1 MNGTTFTVG
10 FDGLFLDQTAT
21 GVGMYASNLWRI
33 FDSSDSLSSPIRLLV
48 PDVPSNEDFSGSSV
62 TRLAPPSMFQS
73 SKAVKLWWEQW
84 GMLQAARAGAA
95 DLVHIPHFAA
105 PIRSDRPVI
114 VTIHDV
120 IPYVYPAYRASAS
133 MRLYL
138 RLISRATRNA
148 AAIITDSECSRRDI
162 ERYLGIDRKKI
173 TVIPLAADEQFRPSH
188 DVEADAEL
196 RDRFDLPGPVI
207 FNVGGLDVRKNVE
220 ALVRAFA
227 AAVSDIDPATRLVI
241 SGSAHSGNTRL
252 YPPLEPLIAE
262 LGLQDRIVLTGRISE
277 ADKLR
282 LYNLAD
288 LYVFT
293 SLYEGFG
300 LSPLEAMACGTPVI
314 CSNRSSLPEVVGE
327 GGILVDPTPQK
338 IAGAIS
344 TVMNDG
350 YLRRRLSASGLE
362 QAASFSWEQTAAMTR
377 AVYERVYAG
386 DNESVTTSS

>member
-1 MNGTTFTVG
+1 MNETTFSVG

-33 FDSSDSLSSPIRLLV
+33 FDSGEEATGSVHLLV
-48 PDVPSNEDFSGSSV
+48 PDVPTHAAFSGQNV
-62 TRLAPPSMFQS
+62 TRYSPPSVLKS
-73 SKAVKLWWEQW
+73 GKAHKLWWEQW
-84 GMLQAARAGAA
+84 GMVQAAAA
-95 DLVHIPHFAA
+95 SGVDFVHIPHFAA
-105 PIRSDRPVI
+105 PVRAGRPFI

-120 IPYVYPAYRASAS
+120 IPFVLPAYRASAS

-138 RLISRATRNA
+138 RLISRAARSA
-148 AAIITDSECSRRDI
+148 SAIITDSECSRRDI
-162 ERYLGIDRKKI
+162 ERHLGIDRGRI
-173 TVIPLAADEQFRPSH
+173 SVIPLAVDEQFRPVH
-188 DVEADAEL
+188 DAEADAAL
-196 RDRFDLPGPVI
+196 RERYQLPGPVI
-207 FNVGGLDVRKNVE
+207 FNVGGLDARKNVD

-227 AAVSDIDPATRLVI
+227 ASLPDLDADTRLVI
-241 SGSAHSGNTRL
+241 AGSAHTGNARL
-252 YPPLEPLIAE
+252 YPPLDPVITEH
-262 LGLQDRIVLTGRISE
+262 GLQDRVVLTGRISE

-338 IAGAIS
+338 LAGAIS

-350 YLRRRLSASGLE
+350 YLRRRLSAGGLE
-362 QAASFSWEQTAAMTR
+362 QASKFSWNETAAMTFD
-377 AVYERVYAG
+377 VYRQVHAG
-386 DNESVTTSS
+386 QHGSATTS